1 MPGRSRCAR
10 CARPSA
16 IWPHA
21 APIRSSAT
29 AGASVRQSPALPQ
42 AWGLPR
48 EAPAGYRAV
57 CGGAA
62 PAQPGLARPR
72 AGQRGG
78 RRVFRGGPAG
88 AGGGAGAGGLGEG
101 FRVVVRR
108 VRVGLHGR
116 EFRMY
121 KFRSMVRQ
129 ADRLGPHFTTGGDD
143 PRITPVGRWLRRT
156 SIDELPQLLNV
167 LKGDMSL
174 VGPRPDLPVQ
184 RDLYTEA
191 QWLARCSVRPGIT
204 GLAQAL
210 YRSEATHE
218 QRLAADLRYARE
230 MSLWLDLQIMLWSLR
245 RLGGKAAN

>member
-29 AGASVRQSPALPQ
+29 PGASVRQSPALPQ

-62 PAQPGLARPR
+62 PAQPGLAPPR
-72 AGQRGG
+72 AGPRAGG
-78 RRVFRGGPAG
+78 RVFRAVAAG
-88 AGGGAGAGGLGEG
+88 
-101 FRVVVRR
+101 V
-108 VRVGLHGR
+108 HGR

-129 ADRLGPHFTTGGDD
+129 AARLGPHFTTGGDD